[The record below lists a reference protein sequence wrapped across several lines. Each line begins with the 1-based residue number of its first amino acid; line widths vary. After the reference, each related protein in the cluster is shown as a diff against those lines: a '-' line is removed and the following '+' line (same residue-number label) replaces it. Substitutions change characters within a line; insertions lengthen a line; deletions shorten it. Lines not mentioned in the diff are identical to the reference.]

1 MRDGQAAMNAQVHA
15 IGVEPARPCLHERE
29 ATDEITATSFHASP
43 IGGGVLIGRNKSN
56 RLRRAV
62 LSPEVATRDP
72 DPGETWRIT
81 GPEHE
86 HPEYGWQ
93 IHASVALP
101 LLPTGRTIIRYLATS
116 PRCEGI
122 GWRTAN
128 RLWEALGG
136 RLYDAVAG
144 GDVES
149 IARVIGA
156 ERAVRVVQGF
166 GLLAE
171 EVEVFRWLDRY
182 GVSPRTAAA
191 VADLWG
197 RGAIVRIEAD
207 PYALALLEPWRM
219 VDARALRL
227 GISLDDPRRLLA
239 AVDEGL
245 SQRYRLGHTAATASE
260 LQARLWS
267 LLGFTGQRLGVHAIE
282 MAVEAGRVVRHPDGL
297 LQGRAAWFM
306 EREIERLIAERLAR
320 QTPGPSLADLQAAYA
335 GVERATGHVLSP
347 RQREAVH
354 MAVSSPVSV
363 LCGGAGT
370 GKTSSVRGVLAA
382 SERRRDAL
390 PPGGREGFE
399 HPQVALAGRA
409 AKRIAEATGREA
421 STLARFLRRLEAG
434 GRPPRRGL
442 AILDEASMLDV
453 PSVYRTLV
461 ALPPEVDVLFVGDPG
476 QLPPIGPG
484 LPFHQMVRSLTIP
497 KVTLDTIHR
506 QTSATGIPGVA
517 QAIREGRMPD
527 LPRFDPARPLNPGVF
542 VLPASRDT
550 TGAAALSAFRA
561 MVGPPPQSGAL
572 DALHELDIQVLCAL
586 KNGSSGYREMNA
598 AVEAEWMAHQP
609 RIHDWGLS
617 VGSKVTWLR
626 NDYSKAPLRDGRG
639 EPIVD
644 PATGKPVCVGF
655 YNGSLGVVRRQTAR
669 GAWVEFDDGA
679 ADEIRQHDLE
689 KLTFGWAISVHKAQ
703 GSGFRRVIIPVGK
716 SRLLDRSLIYTAVTR
731 GIETVVLVGDM
742 DLLRAAVEAP
752 PRASI
757 RRQTLNFEGPGCDA
771 AALFNRPGD

>member
-1 MRDGQAAMNAQVHA
+1 MNTQVHG
-15 IGVEPARPCLHERE
+15 IGLEAARLPLRERE
-29 ATDEITATSFHASP
+29 VTDEITATSFHASP
-43 IGGGVLIGRNKSN
+43 LGGGVLIGRGKSS
-56 RLRRAV
+56 RMRRAV

-72 DPGETWRIT
+72 EPGETWRVT

-116 PRCEGI
+116 PRFEGI

-128 RLWEALGG
+128 RLWETLDG

-144 GDVES
+144 GDVGS

-156 ERAVRVVQGF
+156 ERAVCVIQGF

-197 RGAIVRIEAD
+197 RGAITRIEAD
-207 PYALALLEPWRM
+207 PYALALLEPWRT
-219 VDARALRL
+219 VDTRALRL
-227 GISLDDPRRLLA
+227 GLSLDDPRRLLA

-267 LLGFTGQRLGVHAIE
+267 LLGFTGQHIGAPAIE
-282 MAVEAGRVVRHPDGL
+282 MAVEAGRVIRRSDDL

-306 EREIERLIAERLAR
+306 EREIERMIADRLAR
-320 QTPGPSLADLQAAYA
+320 ETQGPSLADFEAACA
-335 GVERATGHVLSP
+335 EVERATGHVLSP

-370 GKTSSVRGVLAA
+370 GKTSSVKAVLAA

-390 PPGGREGFE
+390 PPGDREGFE

-421 STLARFLRRLEAG
+421 STLARFLRRLEASG
-434 GRPPRRGL
+434 KPPRRGL

-453 PSVYRTLV
+453 PSIYRTLV
-461 ALPPEVDVLFVGDPG
+461 ALPAEVDLLFVGDPG
-476 QLPPIGPG
+476 QLPPLGPG
-484 LPFHQMVRSLTIP
+484 LPFHQMVQSPAMP
-497 KVTLDTIHR
+497 KVTLDVVHR

-527 LPRFDPARPLNPGVF
+527 LPRFDPARPLDPGVF
-542 VLPASRDT
+542 ILPASRDT
-550 TGAAALSAFRA
+550 TGMAALSAFRA
-561 MVGPPPQSGAL
+561 MAGPPPEPDATN
-572 DALHELDIQVLCAL
+572 ALHELDIQVLCAL
-586 KNGSSGYREMNA
+586 KNGPHGFRDMNA
-598 AVEAEWMAHQP
+598 AIEAEWMARQP

-617 VGSKVTWLR
+617 QGSKITWLR
-626 NDYSKAPLRDGRG
+626 NDYSKAPLRDARG
-639 EPIVD
+639 EPVLD
-644 PATGKPVCVGF
+644 PATGKPVCAGF
-655 YNGSLGVVRRQTAR
+655 YNGSLGIVRRETGR

-679 ADEIRQHDLE
+679 ADETRQHDLE
-689 KLTFGWAISVHKAQ
+689 KLTLGWAISVHKAQ
-703 GSGFRRVIIPVGK
+703 GSGFRRVIVPIGK
-716 SRLLDRSLIYTAVTR
+716 SRLLDRSLVYTAVTR

-742 DLLRAAVEAP
+742 DLLRAAIEAP
-752 PRASI
+752 PRAWT
-757 RRQTLNFEGPGCDA
+757 RRQTLNFDGMERDA
-771 AALFNRPGD
+771 AI

>member
-1 MRDGQAAMNAQVHA
+1 MGTQAHELA
-15 IGVEPARPCLHERE
+15 VEAVPPPPRERE
-29 ATDEITATSFHASP
+29 ATDEITVTSFHASP
-43 IGGGVLIGRNKSN
+43 LGGGILIGRGKSA

-72 DPGETWRIT
+72 DRGETWRVT
-81 GPEHE
+81 GPERE
-86 HPEYGWQ
+86 HPDYGRQ
-93 IHASVALP
+93 IHADVALP
-101 LLPTGRTIIRYLATS
+101 LMPTGRTIVRYLATN
-116 PRCEGI
+116 PRFEGI

-128 RLWEALGG
+128 RLWEALQG

-144 GDVES
+144 GDVE
-149 IARVIGA
+149 AVACVIGA

-166 GLLAE
+166 GLLTE

-191 VADLWG
+191 AADLWG
-197 RGAIVRIEAD
+197 RGAIARIEAD
-207 PYALALLEPWRM
+207 PYALALLEPWRT

-227 GISLDDPRRLLA
+227 GLSLDDPRRLLA

-260 LQARLWS
+260 LQARLWN
-267 LLGFTGQRLGVHAIE
+267 LLGFTGERLGAHAIE
-282 MAVEAGRVVRHPDGL
+282 MAVEAGRVIRHADGL
-297 LQGRAAWFM
+297 LQSRAAWFM
-306 EREIERLIAERLAR
+306 EREIERMIAERLAR
-320 QTPGPSLADLQAAYA
+320 ETQGPSLADLEAACA
-335 GVERATGHVLSP
+335 EVERATGHVLSL

-370 GKTSSVRGVLAA
+370 GKTSSVRAVLAA
-382 SERRRDAL
+382 SERRRAAL
-390 PPGGREGFE
+390 PPRDREGFE

-421 STLARFLRRLEAG
+421 STLARFLRRLEVG

-442 AILDEASMLDV
+442 AILDEASMLDA

-461 ALPPEVDVLFVGDPG
+461 ALPPEVDLLFVGDPG

-484 LPFHQMVRSLTIP
+484 TPFHQLARSP
-497 KVTLDTIHR
+497 AVPNVTLDTIHR
-506 QTSATGIPGVA
+506 QSSATGIPRVA

-527 LPRFDPARPLNPGVF
+527 RPRFDPDRPLDPGVF
-542 VLPASRDT
+542 VLPASQDAA
-550 TGAAALSAFRA
+550 GAAALSAFRA
-561 MVGPPPQSGAL
+561 MAGPPPAP
-572 DALHELDIQVLCAL
+572 DAVDGLHGLDIQVLCAL
-586 KNGSSGYREMNA
+586 KNGPSGFREMNA
-598 AVEAEWMAHQP
+598 AIEAEWMAHQP
-609 RIHDWGLS
+609 RIHVWGLS
-617 VGSKVTWLR
+617 VGSKIAWLR
-626 NDYSKAPLRDGRG
+626 NDYSKAPLRDMQG
-639 EPIVD
+639 EPVVD
-644 PATGKPVCVGF
+644 PATGKPVCAGF
-655 YNGSLGVVRRQTAR
+655 YNGSLGVVRRGTER

-689 KLTFGWAISVHKAQ
+689 KLALGWAISVHKAQ
-703 GSGFRRVIIPVGK
+703 GSGFRRVIVPIAR

-752 PRASI
+752 PRASV
-757 RRQTLNFEGPGCDA
+757 RRQTLNFEGPESDVVV
-771 AALFNRPGD
+771 